1 MKQPE
6 ILKNY
11 IDGAWTASKTVECLN
26 VCNPAT
32 SEILSRVPLSLSGDV
47 DTAVRAA
54 LEAFQSWRR
63 TPAVE
68 RVQYLF
74 KLRGLVEEHSIA
86 IAQTITQECGKTLLE
101 AQGELRRGI
110 ENIEVATGIPSLMM
124 GCNLEDV
131 SRGID
136 EFMIRQPLGV
146 VAAIPPFNFPAMI
159 PLWFLPYAIAC
170 GNTIVLK
177 PSEKVPMTMSLIF
190 QLIDQIGLPRGVAN
204 LVHGSKEVTERLIDH
219 PDVRAIS
226 FVGSSPVAKAVYARA
241 AAKGKRVQCQGG
253 AKNMAIVL
261 PDADMEMTTKVL
273 AESAFGCAGQRCLAT
288 SVALTVGEARKAF
301 TEQIVDMAAAL
312 KVGYGLESGVE
323 MGPVISA
330 LSKNRVQKL
339 IAEGRSEYGE
349 ILLDGREPTIPG
361 YERGSFIRPT
371 IVNQVNLSGAL
382 AQSEIFGPVLALSH
396 ADSIEEAIRQANAS
410 VFGNMACIFT
420 RDGHAARKFR
430 NEVEAGNVGIN
441 VGVAAPMAFF
451 PFSGW
456 KESFFGDLHAQG
468 RDAIDF
474 YTDKKIVIERW

>member
-1 MKQPE
+1 MKTPE
-6 ILKNY
+6 ILRNY
-11 IDGAWTASKTVECLN
+11 IGGTWTTSKTEEYLD

-32 SEILSRVPLSLSGDV
+32 TEILSRVPLSLSVDV
-47 DTAVRAA
+47 DTAVRSA
-54 LEAFQSWRR
+54 LEAFKSWRR

-74 KLRGLVEEHSIA
+74 KLKGAIEEQAHE
-86 IAQTITQECGKTLLE
+86 IAQTITRECGKTLPE

-177 PSEKVPMTMSLIF
+177 PSERVPMTMSLIF

-204 LVHGSKEVTERLIDH
+204 LVHGSKGVTEFLIDH

-253 AKNMAIVL
+253 AKNIAIVL
-261 PDADMEMTTKVL
+261 PDADIEMTTKVL
-273 AESAFGCAGQRCLAT
+273 TESSFGCAGQRCLAA
-288 SVALTVGEARKAF
+288 SVALTVGEARKTF
-301 TEQIVDMAAAL
+301 TKQIVDMAAAL

-323 MGPVISA
+323 MGPVITAS
-330 LSKNRVQKL
+330 SKIRVQKL
-339 IAEGRSEYGE
+339 ISVGSAEEGE
-349 ILLDGREPTIPG
+349 ILLDGRDASISG
-361 YERGSFIRPT
+361 YERGNFIRPT
-371 IVNQVNLSGAL
+371 IVSNINLSGVL
-382 AQSEIFGPVLALSH
+382 AQTEIFGPVLAMSH
-396 ADSIEEAIRQANAS
+396 AKSIEEAIRLVNTSAY
-410 VFGNMACIFT
+410 GNMACLFT
-420 RDGHAARKFR
+420 RDGRAARRFR
-430 NEVEAGNVGIN
+430 YEVEAGNVGIN